1 MTEQKKEL
9 EAQLLTQLRILTSNL
24 ALVSD
29 KADYLKSLKISFR
42 DFVDHV
48 TYWPMDY
55 DRLEKLEYC
64 RRDIQ
69 LAANSSKEASDYISS
84 VVYKTKSL
92 MSDLEKVVND
102 LPETQELKIK
112 QELMKET
119 NELEKRELELKK
131 SIVSKQSESEKISK
145 GLRRLVGF
153 SSVLVVSF
161 TTVGILFPY
170 VWVLCV
176 TTIFV
181 GIITLFIGLNM
192 LFGLHKDGILD
203 AGTLEKDKVELD
215 WVQTKKAQLFL
226 ESNQ

>member
-9 EAQLLTQLRILTSNL
+9 EAQLLTQLRMLTTNL
-24 ALVSD
+24 KIVSD
-29 KADYLKSLKISFR
+29 KADYLKDLKISFS
-42 DFVDHV
+42 DFVNQV
-48 TYWPMDY
+48 TYWPIDHN
-55 DRLEKLEYC
+55 RLIRLNDC
-64 RRDIQ
+64 RRDIR
-69 LAANSSKEASDYISS
+69 LAANSSKEVSDHFSS
-84 VVYKTKSL
+84 IIYETKDI
-92 MSDLEKVVND
+92 MSDLEKIVDN
-102 LPETQELKIK
+102 LPETQELKMK

>member
-1 MTEQKKEL
+1 MTEQKKL
-9 EAQLLTQLRILTSNL
+9 EAQLLTQLRMLTTNL
-24 ALVSD
+24 KIVSD
-29 KADYLKSLKISFR
+29 KADYLKDLKISFR
-42 DFVDHV
+42 DFVDQA
-48 TYWPMDY
+48 TYWPIDHNRLI
-55 DRLEKLEYC
+55 RLEDC
-64 RRDIQ
+64 RRDIR
-69 LAANSSKEASDYISS
+69 LAANSSKEVSDHFSS
-84 VVYKTKSL
+84 IIYKTKDI
-92 MSDLEKVVND
+92 MSDLEKIVDN

>member
-1 MTEQKKEL
+1 M
-9 EAQLLTQLRILTSNL
+9 
-24 ALVSD
+24 
-29 KADYLKSLKISFR
+29 
-42 DFVDHV
+42 
-48 TYWPMDY
+48 
-55 DRLEKLEYC
+55 EKLAETTAG
-64 RRDIQ
+64 RIHNSFENNEVIAKLER
-69 LAANSSKEASDYISS
+69 LAYN
-84 VVYKTKSL
+84 
-92 MSDLEKVVND
+92 
-102 LPETQELKIK
+102 LPEVQTTKRRNEV
-112 QELMKET
+112 MKET
-119 NELEKRELELKK
+119 NDLEKRELELKK
-131 SIVSKQSESEKISK
+131 TIVSKQVESDKISK

>member
-1 MTEQKKEL
+1 MAEQEKEL
-9 EAQLLTQLRILTSNL
+9 EAQLLTQLCILTSNL
-24 ALVSD
+24 EIVSD
-29 KADYLKSLKISFR
+29 KADYIQKEKICFE
-42 DFVDHV
+42 DMVDRA
-48 TYWPMDY
+48 TYWPIDHN
-55 DRLEKLEYC
+55 RLERLEYC

-92 MSDLEKVVND
+92 MSDLEKIVNN
-102 LPETQELKIK
+102 LPEVQELKIK
-112 QELMKET
+112 QELVKEI
-119 NELEKRELELKK
+119 EKLDKQELELKK
-131 SIVSKQSESEKISK
+131 SIASKQIESEKISK
-145 GLRRLVGF
+145 GLRRVVGF
-153 SSVLVVSF
+153 SFVLATSF
-161 TTVGILFPY
+161 TTVGILFPH

-203 AGTLEKDKVELD
+203 AGKLEKDKVELD

>member
-24 ALVSD
+24 EVVSD
-29 KADYLKSLKISFR
+29 KVDYLQGVKISFK
-42 DFVDHV
+42 DFVDSL
-48 TYWPMDY
+48 TYWPIDY
-55 DRLEKLEYC
+55 NRLERLEYC
-64 RRDIQ
+64 RRDIR
-69 LAANSSKEASDYISS
+69 LAANSSKEASDCFSS
-84 VVYKTKSL
+84 IIYKTKDI
-92 MSDLEKVVND
+92 MSDLEKTVNN
-102 LPETQELKIK
+102 LPEVQELKMK
-112 QELMKET
+112 QELVKEI
-119 NELEKRELELKK
+119 EKLDKQELELKK
-131 SIVSKQSESEKISK
+131 SIASKQVESEKISK
-145 GLRRLVGF
+145 GLRRVVGF
-153 SSVLVVSF
+153 PFVLVTSF

-170 VWVLCV
+170 TWVLCV

-203 AGTLEKDKVELD
+203 AGKLEKDKVELD